1 MALDLTSILSAAPQV
16 ISLLKSVIE
25 TFGSISPPHPAP
37 AVVPP
42 GAVAHPSQAIKDL
55 QNLLNA
61 VVKPTPPLEADGW
74 LGPQTEAVIETAI
87 ALLKT
92 KGIG

>member
-1 MALDLTSILSAAPQV
+1 MSLDLTTILGAAPQV

-25 TFGSISPPHPAP
+25 TFGSIAPPAP
-37 AVVPP
+37 APTTVPP
-42 GAVAHPSQAIKDL
+42 GAIAHPSQAIKDL
-55 QNLLNA
+55 QTLLNV
-61 VVKPTPPLEADGW
+61 VVKPTPPLEVDGW

-87 ALLKT
+87 GLLKA